1 MSPLPPVVLL
11 RRQCFQQWRPT
22 VLVRQRSCRRGLVV
36 SLHPSSP
43 CSSAPPNPNDSDD
56 SNDQEEEDN
65 NDKENNDDNEEKDNN
80 DNNTDA
86 GNDDNRS
93 YRRSIPPTAVAA

>member
-1 MSPLPPVVLL
+1 MGRVF
-11 RRQCFQQWRPT
+11 R
-22 VLVRQRSCRRGLVV
+22 
-36 SLHPSSP
+36 
-43 CSSAPPNPNDSDD
+43 
-56 SNDQEEEDN
+56 EEEDN